1 MMVLDDVKT
10 AYSSHQ
16 HPKPQRRGTTLSH
29 NQLKT
34 IFQLDDLLKTTLNSF
49 DHRKELKS
57 KGGKKKKSQTLR
69 KTKICT
75 EAKIEL
81 KVTVV
86 FHGRGCQLA
95 FNP

>member
-57 KGGKKKKSQTLR
+57 KGGKKKK
-69 KTKICT
+69 
-75 EAKIEL
+75 AKPCEKQKFAQRQKL
-81 KVTVV
+81 S
-86 FHGRGCQLA
+86 
-95 FNP
+95 

>member
-1 MMVLDDVKT
+1 MVLDDVKT

-16 HPKPQRRGTTLSH
+16 HPKPRRQRTTLSH

-34 IFQLDDLLKTTLNSF
+34 TFNSF

-57 KGGKKKKSQTLR
+57 KGGKKKKAKPCEKQ
-69 KTKICT
+69 KICT

-86 FHGRGCQLA
+86 FHGEGCQLA